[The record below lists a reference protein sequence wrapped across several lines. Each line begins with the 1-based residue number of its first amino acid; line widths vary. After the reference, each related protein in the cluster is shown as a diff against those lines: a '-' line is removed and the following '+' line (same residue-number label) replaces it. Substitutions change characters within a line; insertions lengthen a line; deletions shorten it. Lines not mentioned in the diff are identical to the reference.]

1 MTIKKQSLCTQL
13 FNSIKKRY
21 KKYKENYKKEKK
33 IRKKTLIKRN
43 KHPKMKVT
51 SVSFTD
57 IIYNISI
64 FQRNEENIIF

>member
-33 IRKKTLIKRN
+33 N
-43 KHPKMKVT
+43 K
-51 SVSFTD
+51 
-57 IIYNISI
+57 
-64 FQRNEENIIF
+64 EENPDKKKQASKDESDQCFVH